1 MKWQKIRSIS
11 NIDFDSDIIVVYG
24 RFQLEMQDWFC
35 TLLTEKELNY
45 YSKFRNKTALQC
57 RAVLRL
63 ILAEYCHTLPHE
75 IDIRT
80 TSKGKPFLADNALNF
95 NVSHTNS
102 AYIIVLSRSGRVGV
116 DMEQLSG
123 NEDFEAMADYAFSD
137 FEKHQLKASTS
148 KETEFETIWTLKEAF
163 LKALGVGLTTKLNQI
178 NVYEKLTGYQLN
190 HLTFICPG
198 GETGSLVANGNL
210 HSITFRYI
218 FHHLFHFQPKPFR
231 LQNLHIVAK

>member
-1 MKWQKIRSIS
+1 MKWQKIRSLS
-11 NIDFDSDIIVVYG
+11 KIDFDSDIIVVYG
-24 RFQLEMQDWFC
+24 QLQPEMQDWFC
-35 TLLTEKELNY
+35 TLLTEKELIH
-45 YSKFRNKTALQC
+45 YSKLRNKTALQC

-102 AYIIVLSRSGRVGV
+102 AYIIALSRSGRVGV

-123 NEDFEAMADYAFSD
+123 NEDIEAMADYAFSD
-137 FEKHQLKASTS
+137 FEKHQLNAATV
-148 KETEFETIWTLKEAF
+148 KETEFEAIWTLKEAL
-163 LKALGVGLTTKLNQI
+163 LKAFGVGLTTKLNQI

-190 HLTFICPG
+190 HLTFICPQS
-198 GETGSLVANGNL
+198 ETGSVVANGNL
-210 HSITFRYI
+210 HSLIKSSYI
-218 FHHLFHFQPKPFR
+218 YGGE
-231 LQNLHIVAK
+231 